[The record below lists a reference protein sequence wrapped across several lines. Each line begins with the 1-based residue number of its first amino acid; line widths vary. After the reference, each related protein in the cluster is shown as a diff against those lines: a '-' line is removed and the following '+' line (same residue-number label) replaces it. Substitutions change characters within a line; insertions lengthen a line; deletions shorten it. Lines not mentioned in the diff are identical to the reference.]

1 MWGVAAVYADH
12 TAVCMVAAIPA
23 TTITSRQAINYRAE
37 ENLLAT
43 YSVNLTM
50 NGLAQCPLAQ
60 NIMTD
65 MLLAFIGQD
74 PCFVHM
80 IPIKTD
86 DVWVSYCLSSYVLQ
100 TLTPFNR

>member
-1 MWGVAAVYADH
+1 MWGFASVHDDH
-12 TAVCMVAAIPA
+12 TAVWMVAASQA
-23 TTITSRQAINYRAE
+23 RSITSRQAINFGAE

-65 MLLAFIGQD
+65 MCLAFIGQD
-74 PCFVHM
+74 LCFVRND
-80 IPIKTD
+80 P
-86 DVWVSYCLSSYVLQ
+86 
-100 TLTPFNR
+100 N